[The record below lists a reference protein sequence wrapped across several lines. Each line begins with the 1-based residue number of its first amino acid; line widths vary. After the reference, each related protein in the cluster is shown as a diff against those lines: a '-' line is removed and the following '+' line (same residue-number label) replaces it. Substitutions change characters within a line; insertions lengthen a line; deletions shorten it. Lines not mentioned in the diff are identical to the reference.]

1 MTAIQIFAL
10 ALLAF
15 AFLLSLWRHIN
26 LGLAM
31 LPGAF
36 VLACTAHIPSKTLY
50 AGYPTQLTI
59 LVLGV
64 MLLWNHVQE
73 SGLADSIVKHAVR
86 LARGRAYLLPWVMF
100 SLTAM
105 ISGIGA
111 LPAAAFAITLPVGLE
126 IAKREK
132 IRPSLMGIIC
142 IQGGCVGGFSPFN
155 PWAALVSTLAK
166 EANINFHGGQFF
178 IFNAVLGIGVSL
190 AAFFAFGGIGLLT
203 RSASYHGPVADT
215 LHGAGKI
222 PAGKVPFMSFY
233 QLASAISVFIFIV
246 MVLMNF
252 DIGLTGFSLGF
263 LLMIAFPGKSKDL
276 IKKLPWNIMIMI
288 AGVLLYV
295 HLLDHLGILKAI
307 GHLLT
312 GMDNPVLVRV
322 GLSFIGTI
330 IANFESSSIA
340 VLGLVIPIAIKSMS
354 SDLSATA
361 ASLQL
366 AILAGSIVVM
376 CSSPFHIGGALVL
389 AESGN
394 DERTYKELL
403 VWVILL
409 ALCLPLL
416 ALFLL

>member
-31 LPGAF
+31 LPSAF

-86 LARGRAYLLPWVMF
+86 LASGRAYLLPWVMF
-100 SLTAM
+100 SLTAV

-190 AAFFAFGGIGLLT
+190 VAFFAFGGISLLT
-203 RSASYHGPVADT
+203 RSASYHEPVADT
-215 LHGAGKI
+215 PYGAGKI
-222 PAGKVPFMSFY
+222 PLMSFY

-276 IKKLPWNIMIMI
+276 IKKLPWNILIMI

-307 GHLLT
+307 GHLLI

-340 VLGLVIPIAIKSMS
+340 VLGLVIPIAIKSIS

-361 ASLQL
+361 ATLQL
-366 AILAGSIVVM
+366 AILASSIVVM